1 MKVLS
6 IVSQKGGTGKTML
19 ATHLS
24 VEAERHGHTVALID
38 LDPQASAANWGDH
51 RESETPVVVAT
62 PASRLKHCLEI
73 AQNNGATLTVID
85 TAPHTEA
92 STLEIAKASSLVII
106 PCLPSL
112 ADIEAIETTATL
124 VKIAQKPARVV
135 LNRVPANTDL
145 GVQARKAVRNY
156 DIECAPCEI
165 GSRVAFIHAYN
176 SGASVAEIE
185 PNSKSAIEIRAL
197 YRYLAK
203 EIGA

>member
-1 MKVLS
+1 MQVLS
-6 IVSQKGGTGKTML
+6 LVSQKGGTGKTML

-24 VEAERHGHTVALID
+24 VEAERHEHTVALID

-51 RESETPVVVAT
+51 RESDSPVVVAT

-73 AQNNGATLTVID
+73 AQNNGATLAVVD

-124 VKIAQKPARVV
+124 VKIAQKTARVV

-145 GVQARKAVRNY
+145 GIQARKAVRNY
-156 DIECAPCEI
+156 DIVCAPCEI

-176 SGASVAEIE
+176 SGETVSEIA
-185 PNSKSAIEIRAL
+185 PNSKSATEIRAL

-203 EIGA
+203 EMEA

>member
-6 IVSQKGGTGKTML
+6 LVSQKGGTGKTML
-19 ATHLS
+19 STHLS

-51 RESETPVVVAT
+51 REAETPVVVAT

-73 AQNNGATLTVID
+73 AQNNGATLVIVD

-92 STLEIAKASSLVII
+92 STLEIAKASSMVII
-106 PCLPSL
+106 PCQPSL

-124 VKIAQKPARVV
+124 IKIAQKPAYVV

-145 GVQARKAVRNY
+145 GIQARKAVRNY
-156 DIECAPCEI
+156 DIVCAPCQI

-185 PNSKSAIEIRAL
+185 PNSKSAAEIRTL

>member
-1 MKVLS
+1 MKILS

-24 VEAERHGHTVALID
+24 VEAERNGHTVALID

-62 PASRLKHCLEI
+62 PASRLKQCIEI
-73 AQNNGATLTVID
+73 AQSNGATLTIID

-92 STLEIAKASSLVII
+92 STLEIAQSSSLVII

-112 ADIEAIETTATL
+112 ADIEAIGTTATL
-124 VKIAQKPARVV
+124 VKIAEKPARVV

-145 GVQARKAVRNY
+145 GLQARIAIKTY

-165 GSRVAFIHAYN
+165 GNRVAFIHAYN
-176 SGASVAEIE
+176 SGGTAVEIQ
-185 PNSKSAIEIRAL
+185 PNSKSATEIRAL
-197 YRYLAK
+197 YRYLEKQMEA
-203 EIGA
+203 

>member
-6 IVSQKGGTGKTML
+6 LVSQKGGTGKTML

-24 VEAERHGHTVALID
+24 VEAEQHGHTVALID

-73 AQNNGATLTVID
+73 AQNNGATLTVVD

-92 STLEIAKASSLVII
+92 STLEIAKASSLLII
-106 PCLPSL
+106 PCQPSL

-124 VKIAQKPARVV
+124 IKITQKPAYVV

-145 GVQARKAVRNY
+145 GIQARKAVRNY
-156 DIECAPCEI
+156 DIVCAPCEI

-176 SGASVAEIE
+176 SGETVSEIA
-185 PNSKSAIEIRAL
+185 PNSKSATEIRAL

-203 EIGA
+203 EMEV

>member
-6 IVSQKGGTGKTML
+6 LVSQKGGTGKTML

-24 VEAERHGHTVALID
+24 VEAERNGHTVALID

-51 RESETPVVVAT
+51 RVSETPVVVAT

-73 AQNNGATLTVID
+73 AQNNGATLVIVD

-106 PCLPSL
+106 PCQPSL
-112 ADIEAIETTATL
+112 ADIEAIENTATL
-124 VKIAQKPARVV
+124 VKIAKKPALVV

-145 GVQARKAVRNY
+145 GIQARKAVKNY
-156 DIECAPCEI
+156 DVVCVPCEI

-176 SGASVAEIE
+176 SGETVSEIK
-185 PNSKSAIEIRAL
+185 PNSKSATEIRTL
-197 YRYLAK
+197 YQYLAK
-203 EIGA
+203 EIGV

>member
-24 VEAERHGHTVALID
+24 VEAERNGHTVALID

-62 PASRLKHCLEI
+62 PASRLKQCIEI
-73 AQNNGATLTVID
+73 AQSNGATLTIID

-92 STLEIAKASSLVII
+92 STLEIAKSSSLVII

-112 ADIEAIETTATL
+112 ADIEAIGTTATL
-124 VKIAQKPARVV
+124 VKIAEKPARIV
-135 LNRVPANTDL
+135 LNRIPANTDL
-145 GVQARKAVRNY
+145 GLQARMAIKNY

-165 GSRVAFIHAYN
+165 GNRVAFIHAYN
-176 SGASVAEIE
+176 SGGTAVEIQ
-185 PNSKSAIEIRAL
+185 PNSKSATEIRTL
-197 YRYLAK
+197 YRYLEK
-203 EIGA
+203 EMEA